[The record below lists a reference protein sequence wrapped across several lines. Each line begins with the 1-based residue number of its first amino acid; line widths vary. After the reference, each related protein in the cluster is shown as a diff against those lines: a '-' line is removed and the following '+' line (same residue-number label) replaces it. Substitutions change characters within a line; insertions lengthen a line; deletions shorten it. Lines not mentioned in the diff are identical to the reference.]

1 MDNGKLLFFIIFI
14 VISIVQSIV
23 KKVNESREAQKA
35 NAPPA
40 PVRPLRP
47 VADDFLTTARR
58 RNSSPDHPMDDA
70 TPAMA
75 RDVPDSLPMVPRS
88 PVAAVGQPASGR
100 ISPAAA
106 QKQQRSRTGN
116 PRKKSEGSSGADKKG
131 NNRTR
136 TASGAGGRADSGQ
149 RSLPDYESRIG
160 SSLGQHVDSFLARRS
175 PQALSH
181 LDEQVRS
188 DMSTGL
194 RQESTSGS
202 AAAPSE
208 QQLTAAESIISALRN
223 PVGVRQAMMV
233 NEVLS
238 RPKIFRR

>member
-35 NAPPA
+35 NAPPV

-75 RDVPDSLPMVPRS
+75 RDVPDSLPMAPRS
-88 PVAAVGQPASGR
+88 PVTAAAPTAAGRNSG
-100 ISPAAA
+100 SAA
-106 QKQQRSRTGN
+106 QKQQRPRTGN
-116 PRKKSEGSSGADKKG
+116 PRKKSEGSSGADKKA
-131 NNRTR
+131 NTRTR
-136 TASGAGGRADSGQ
+136 AASDGGDRTDSRQ
-149 RSLPDYESRIG
+149 RSLPDYEPRIG
-160 SSLGQHVDSFLARRS
+160 SSLGQHVDSFLARRPS
-175 PQALSH
+175 QALSH
-181 LDEQVRS
+181 LDEHVRA
-188 DMSTGL
+188 DMSSGL

-202 AAAPSE
+202 AALPSE
-208 QQLTAAESIISALRN
+208 HQLTAAESIINARRN

>member
-1 MDNGKLLFFIIFI
+1 MDNTKLLFFIIFI
-14 VISIVQSIV
+14 VISIIQSIV

-35 NAPPA
+35 NTPPA
-40 PVRPLRP
+40 PMRPLRP

-58 RNSSPDHPMDDA
+58 RNSSPHHPMDDA

-75 RDVPDSLPMVPRS
+75 RDVPNSLPMAPRN
-88 PVAAVGQPASGR
+88 PVTAAAPTAAGRNSAS
-100 ISPAAA
+100 AA
-106 QKQQRSRTGN
+106 QKQQRPRTGN
-116 PRKKSEGSSGADKKG
+116 PRKKPDGSPGADKKG

-136 TASGAGGRADSGQ
+136 TASGAEGRGDSGQ
-149 RSLPDYESRIG
+149 RSLPDYESRFG
-160 SSLGQHVDSFLARRS
+160 PGLGQHVDSFLARRS

-208 QQLTAAESIISALRN
+208 QQVTAAESIISALRN

-238 RPKIFRR
+238 RPKVFRR